1 LIDFVGKRYWY
12 FLFSALILIPG
23 IFSLSLVGLRRGIEF
38 DSGSMM
44 TIRFERDVG
53 QSELR
58 QELSDQGYADAIIQR
73 TDDGDFIIRTVGLTT
88 PQKEELQEA
97 LKEEFGTLE
106 ERAFHSVSPIVARE
120 IERNAFYAVL
130 AAAVAILIY
139 ITWAF
144 RRLPSPFRY
153 GTCAIIALVHDVLIV
168 LGIFSILGRAFN
180 LEINAM
186 FIMGILTVIGYSVND
201 TIVVFD
207 RIRENMGKGISDDF
221 RTTVNTSLVETLGRS
236 LNTSLTTL
244 FVLVALFLFG
254 GATIQSLVLALII
267 GVISGTYSSLFIASQ
282 LLVVWENKDLSRL
295 ARGWRNVIRSSP
307 TR

>member
-1 LIDFVGKRYWY
+1 MFDFVGKRYWY
-12 FLFSALILIPG
+12 FLLSALILIPG
-23 IFSLSLVGLRRGIEF
+23 IFSLSLFGLRRGIEF

-44 TIRFERDVG
+44 TIRFEQDVG

-58 QELSDQGYADAIIQR
+58 QELSDLGYGDAIIQR
-73 TDDGDFIIRTVGLTT
+73 TGDGDFIIRTEELTT
-88 PQKEELQEA
+88 SEKEGLQDT
-97 LKEEFGTLE
+97 LEEGFGPLE

-120 IERNAFYAVL
+120 IERNASIAVSV
-130 AAAVAILIY
+130 AAVAVLIY

-153 GTCAIIALVHDVLIV
+153 GTCAIIALIHDVLVV

-207 RIRENMGKGISDDF
+207 RIRENIGRNISGDF
-221 RTTVNTSLVETLGRS
+221 KATVNTSLVETLGRS
-236 LNTSLTTL
+236 LSTSLTTL

-267 GVISGTYSSLFIASQ
+267 GIISGTYSSLFIASQ
-282 LLVVWENKDLSRL
+282 LLVVWENKDIARL
-295 ARGWRNVIRSSP
+295 AKGWRNVIRSSP
-307 TR
+307 AR